1 MPQNLRFYGIFSKQ
15 EDSMKVINRIKR
27 SQDFKKTMH
36 DSLRKRTDEYKVFLK
51 KNELGH
57 MRIGI
62 STSKTLGNA
71 VVRARI
77 RRQVRAF
84 FSIYNIYNNNYDIVI
99 VVQRGFLKKTSTE
112 NRDELLSIINTLMTK
127 EKII

>member
-1 MPQNLRFYGIFSKQ
+1 
-15 EDSMKVINRIKR
+15 MKVINRIKR

-112 NRDELLSIINTLMTK
+112 NRDELLSIINALMTK
-127 EKII
+127 EK